1 MNISFSLK
9 KFIINYLKFLYFF
22 YDLYIHHK
30 IFINRKY
37 YSQSR
42 EDIFILNKFKKPG
55 FYVDVGCNHP
65 LRINNC
71 HLLYQNKWRGI
82 NIDLDKLSIELFN
95 FVRNEDININMAVS
109 LKKGKIRYYYN
120 KVLGLSNSLL
130 KKKYLPHFDVINS
143 DRLDRII
150 DRTKYKN
157 KRIDFLS
164 IDVEG
169 KDIDVLKSLD
179 FKRYNPRS
187 ICVEIWDS
195 KKGFKHHEVYKFLIK
210 NKYFLS
216 SKKNENYIFLKNTIK
231 NKNV

>member
-1 MNISFSLK
+1 MNINFFFK
-9 KFIINYLKFLYFF
+9 KFVIKYLKFLYFF
-22 YDLYIHHK
+22 YDLFIHHK
-30 IFINRKY
+30 IFIKRKY
-37 YSQSR
+37 YSQSK
-42 EDIFILNKFKKPG
+42 EDIFILNKFKKSG

-95 FVRNEDININMAVS
+95 FVRGEDINVNMAVS
-109 LKKGKIRYYYN
+109 LKKGKIKYYFN
-120 KVLGLSNSLL
+120 KFVGLSNSLL
-130 KKKYLPHFDVINS
+130 KKEYLPYSDMINS

-169 KDIDVLKSLD
+169 MDIDVLRSLD

-187 ICVEIWDS
+187 ICIEIWS
-195 KKGFKHHEVYKFLIK
+195 TKKSFKKHKVYKFLIK
-210 NKYFLS
+210 KKYSLVFNKN
-216 SKKNENYIFLKNTIK
+216 KNYIFLKK
-231 NKNV
+231 

>member
-1 MNISFSLK
+1 MNINFFFK
-9 KFIINYLKFLYFF
+9 KFVIKYLKFLYFF
-22 YDLYIHHK
+22 YDLFIHHK
-30 IFINRKY
+30 IFIKRKY
-37 YSQSR
+37 YSQSK
-42 EDIFILNKFKKPG
+42 EDIFILNKFKKSG

-95 FVRNEDININMAVS
+95 FVRGEDINVNMAVS
-109 LKKGKIRYYYN
+109 LKKGKIKYYFN
-120 KVLGLSNSLL
+120 KFVGLSNSLL
-130 KKKYLPHFDVINS
+130 KKEYLPYSDMINS

-169 KDIDVLKSLD
+169 MDIDVLRSLD

-187 ICVEIWDS
+187 ICIEIWSS
-195 KKGFKHHEVYKFLIK
+195 KKGFKKHKVYKFLIK
-210 NKYFLS
+210 KKYSLVF
-216 SKKNENYIFLKNTIK
+216 KKDENYIFLKK
-231 NKNV
+231 

>member
-1 MNISFSLK
+1 MNINFSLK
-9 KFIINYLKFLYFF
+9 KFINNYFKFFYFF

-42 EDIFILNKFKKPG
+42 EDIFILNKFKKSSI
-55 FYVDVGCNHP
+55 YVDVGCNHP

-82 NIDLDKLSIELFN
+82 NIDLDKLSIQLFN
-95 FVRNEDININMAVS
+95 FVRREDININMAVS
-109 LKKGKIRYYYN
+109 LKKGKIKYYYN
-120 KVLGLSNSLL
+120 KFLGLSNSLL
-130 KKKYLPHFDVINS
+130 KKKYLPYFNMINS

-150 DRTKYKN
+150 DKTKFKN

-164 IDVEG
+164 IDAEG
-169 KDIDVLKSLD
+169 KDIDVLRSLD

-187 ICVEIWDS
+187 ICIEIWDS
-195 KKGFKHHEVYKFLIK
+195 KKGYKKHKVYKFLTQK
-210 NKYFLS
+210 KYSLV
-216 SKKNENYIFLKNTIK
+216 SKKDENYIFIK
-231 NKNV
+231 K